1 MRSPALPP
9 DSRQSLR
16 LIRLLLAA
24 GAVVLLGYG
33 VLVQAGAPDV
43 VDPTAGRLAIAL
55 AVMALAGLLVISR
68 WGARYAAHLAL
79 AAFAAA
85 SAWQI
90 GLADANG
97 FSPGSAF
104 GVVLLFV
111 GSTAGLSSTRVLVA
125 FAAAFIGGVAWAL
138 YTGPPP
144 DIPPGPLLVTLGAL
158 GGLAVLVH
166 QSRTSAIAHLTRL
179 REEALAAARVK
190 SEFLATMS
198 HEIRT
203 PLNGV
208 IGMTE
213 LLRETDLTREQRDFA
228 DTIAASGETLLA
240 ILNDVLDF
248 SKIEAARVTLEAA
261 PITVR
266 DLVEET
272 VEVVAPAAARKHID
286 LAAVVAPGVPPT
298 LVGDAARLRQILVNL
313 LSNAVKFTDAGH
325 VVLRVVSPDARAPGR
340 LAITVEDTGIGIPAE
355 RMDGLFESFTQGDAS
370 TTRRFGGTGLGLAI
384 TRRLARLMDGDVWA
398 ESEPGHG
405 STFHA
410 RVTLGTTAGDAPRP
424 APTATL
430 LVVDDHPAVREAAAM
445 SAADAG
451 FAVVAHATAED
462 ALAWLDAG
470 GRAEAALIDHDLG
483 TGQTPAHELAE
494 RLRAHPAWHGPI
506 LALAPVGVRPARPGL
521 FDAVLIKPL
530 RRARLAAAIARLDHH
545 APVVPGR
552 EAATPDPSHLRVLVA
567 EDHPVNVR
575 VALGLLGRLG
585 VAAESAPDGA
595 AAVAAVRRAD
605 ADGEPFGLV
614 LMDIHMPLLDGIGAT
629 RAIRSTLPPD
639 RQPTILALT
648 ANALAGDTERFRA
661 AGMDG
666 HLPKPVR
673 AIDLARAVAHAVPP
687 LPAAT
692 DLVPLTPTPASEA
705 TGALASLPTVDHI
718 LAVLRALGDGD
729 DGLVG
734 EILDAYL
741 RADGLILADLDAPDA
756 SAEQVASAA
765 HKLKAAVGTLG
776 ADALAHRAA
785 AVEAA
790 ARQGDASGAGALAS
804 ELRAFRFV
812 VEAAQ
817 AALGTR
823 ERVSG

>member
-1 MRSPALPP
+1 MRSSDPST

-24 GAVVLLGYG
+24 GGVVLLGYG
-33 VLVQAGAPDV
+33 ALYQIGAPDV

-55 AVMALAGLLVISR
+55 AVMALAGLIVVNR
-68 WGARYAAHLAL
+68 WAARYAAHLAL

-111 GSTAGLSSTRVLVA
+111 GSTAGIPSTRVLVA
-125 FAAAFIGGVAWAL
+125 FASSFVGAVAWAL
-138 YTGPPP
+138 YTGPAP
-144 DIPPGPLLVTLGAL
+144 DIPPGPLLVTLVAL

-166 QSRTSAIAHLTRL
+166 QSRTSAIAHLTHL

-208 IGMTE
+208 LGMTE

-228 DTIAASGETLLA
+228 DTIASSGETLLA

-261 PITVR
+261 PIVVR

-272 VEVVAPAAARKHID
+272 VEVVAPAAARKGLD
-286 LAAVVAPGVPPT
+286 LAAVVARGVPAT

-325 VVLRVVSPDARAPGR
+325 VVLRVVAPDARTPGR
-340 LAITVEDTGIGIPAE
+340 LAITVEDTGIGIPPE
-355 RMDGLFESFTQGDAS
+355 RMEGLFDSFTQGDAS

-405 STFHA
+405 SVFHA
-410 RVTLGTTAGDAPRP
+410 RVTLGCTAGDAPRP

-430 LVVDDHPAVREAAAM
+430 LVVDDHPAAREAAAA

-451 FAVVAHATAED
+451 FAAVCHATAED
-462 ALAWLDAG
+462 ALAWLDG
-470 GRAEAALIDHDLG
+470 GGSADAALLDHDLG
-483 TGQTPAHELAE
+483 AGLTPAHELAAG
-494 RLRAHPAWHGPI
+494 LRAHPAWHGPI

-530 RRARLAAAIARLDHH
+530 RRARLTAALARLEQH

-552 EAATPDPSHLRVLVA
+552 DAPAPDPARLRVLVA
-567 EDHPVNVR
+567 EDHEVNVR
-575 VALGLLGRLG
+575 VALGMLERLG
-585 VAAESAPDGA
+585 VASESAPDGA
-595 AAVAAVRRAD
+595 AAVAAVRRAH

-629 RAIRSTLPPD
+629 RAIRTTLPPEA
-639 RQPTILALT
+639 QPTILALT
-648 ANALAGDTERFRA
+648 ANALAGDAERFRE

-687 LPAAT
+687 AAASA
-692 DLVPLTPTPASEA
+692 DLVPLAPSPADTPLGTPSVE
-705 TGALASLPTVDHI
+705 HI

-741 RADGLILADLDAPDA
+741 RADGFILADLEAPDA
-756 SAEQVASAA
+756 SAAQVASAA

-785 AVEAA
+785 DVESA
-790 ARQGDASGAGALAS
+790 ARGGDASGGAALAAD
-804 ELRAFRFV
+804 LRAFRVV

-817 AALGTR
+817 AALDADK
-823 ERVSG
+823 RVGV